1 MWQCSKSSWEVESFC
16 FLVRLLN
23 DFDLIRV
30 QILGKKTSFYESV
43 QPKNSVAAVDS
54 QTITTTTTTAL
65 TKSSGKNEGR
75 RSSDED
81 FEWCTCAET

>member
-1 MWQCSKSSWEVESFC
+1 M
-16 FLVRLLN
+16 VRLLN

-54 QTITTTTTTAL
+54 QTIGTTTTAL
-65 TKSSGKNEGR
+65 TISSGKNEGR